1 MNNIYAKLAGTNIR
15 NNRQLY
21 LPYILSGIT
30 TVAMFYLMMFIN
42 NNPGIDKIPGASN
55 LKIIMGLGVGVIA
68 IFSYIFIFYTNSFI
82 SKRRK
87 KEIGIYNIL
96 GMEKRHIGRVLAF
109 ETVFVAVI
117 TILGGLAAGIV
128 FSKLVLMLLYRILGF
143 DETVMFYIT
152 GSGIRTTLIVFGILY
167 VLTLIYN
174 LMQITFAKPVE
185 LLRGGNVGEKEPK
198 TKWLMAIAGATCIAT
213 AYYIAITT
221 ENPIKVLT
229 LFFVAVLLVIAGT
242 YFLFTAG
249 SIVVLKMLR
258 NNKNFYYNKKHFA
271 AVSGM
276 LYRMKQ
282 NAAGL
287 ASICILSTMVLVML
301 STTVSMFAGVQDELA
316 ARYPQEITLYSTYD
330 QVSEGKDDVTDL
342 VKQTIADQ
350 GRTIENECSYRY
362 LLLLLT
368 QNDTSFE
375 AASQDTWNSDLAMVN
390 VITRDDFIA
399 MDDRFTEENTSLP
412 QSGTVSVYGSKAY
425 DADSITI
432 LGKEFQV
439 GESRVF
445 TTDKD
450 MYASLGFNDDYYVV
464 VDSLDTLKD
473 IFALANTDDRITR
486 YRGVSGY
493 DIDGTTAEKTA
504 CADAVNQVIQS
515 ANEKAGLNK
524 EEDTEIVAGAN
535 GLTSRYMESRSA
547 NENEFYSLY
556 GGLFFLGVFLGIM
569 FLMVTVMIIFYKQ
582 ISEGYDDKQ
591 RYEIM
596 EKVGMSNE
604 EVKTSIQSQIR
615 MVFFL
620 PIVTAAIHVAAA
632 FPMINRLLMLLN
644 LSNTRLFVICLII
657 TILIFTLIY
666 YIVFKLT
673 SRSYYKIVGNQV
685 R

>member
-21 LPYILSGIT
+21 LPYILSGIM
-30 TVAMFYLMMFIN
+30 TVAMFYLMLFIN
-42 NNPGIDKIPGASN
+42 NNPGIDKIPGAAN
-55 LKIIMGLGVGVIA
+55 LKTIMALGVGVIT

-96 GMEKRHIGRVLAF
+96 GMEKRHIAKVLAL

-143 DETVMFYIT
+143 DETVMFFIT
-152 GSGIRTTLIVFGILY
+152 GSGIRATLIVFGILY

-174 LMQITFAKPVE
+174 LMQITFAKPIE

-198 TKWLMAIAGATCIAT
+198 TKWLMAIAGAACIAT

-249 SIVVLKMLR
+249 SIAVLKMLR

-287 ASICILSTMVLVML
+287 ASICVLSTMVLVMV

-330 QVSEGKDDVTDL
+330 NVFEGKDDVTDL

-368 QNDTSFE
+368 RNDTSFE
-375 AASQDTWNSDLAMVN
+375 AAAQDTWNSDLTMIN
-390 VITRDDFIA
+390 VITRDDLIA
-399 MDDRFTEENTSLP
+399 MDDRFTENDISQP

-425 DADSITI
+425 DADTITI

-445 TTDKD
+445 MADKD

-473 IFALANTDDRITR
+473 IFALANTDNRITL

-504 CADAVNQVIQS
+504 CADAVNEAIQA
-515 ANEKAGLNK
+515 ANEKDGLYK
-524 EEDTEIVAGAN
+524 EDTVTN

-547 NENEFYSLY
+547 NENEFYSIY

-644 LSNTRLFVICLII
+644 LTNTRLFIICLII

>member
-21 LPYILSGIT
+21 LPYILSGIM

-42 NNPGIDKIPGASN
+42 NNPGIDKIPGARN
-55 LKIIMGLGVGVIA
+55 LKMIMELGVGVIA

-96 GMEKRHIGRVLAF
+96 GMEKRHIGRVLAL

-152 GSGIRTTLIVFGILY
+152 GSGIRTTLVVFGILY

-198 TKWLMAIAGATCIAT
+198 TKWLMAIAGAACIAT

-249 SIVVLKMLR
+249 SIAVLKMLR

-287 ASICILSTMVLVML
+287 ASICILSTMVLVMV

-330 QVSEGKDDVTDL
+330 NVFEGKDDVTDL

-362 LLLLLT
+362 LLLLLK

-375 AASQDTWNSDLAMVN
+375 AASQDTWTSDLAMVN
-390 VITRDDFIA
+390 VVTRDDLIA
-399 MDDRFTEENTSLP
+399 LDDRFTEENTSLP

-425 DADSITI
+425 DADTITI

-445 TTDKD
+445 TIDKD

-464 VDSLDTLKD
+464 VDGLDTLKD
-473 IFALANTDDRITR
+473 IFALANTDNRITS

-493 DIDGTTAEKTA
+493 DIDGTTTEKIA
-504 CADAVNQVIQS
+504 CADAVNEAIQD

-524 EEDTEIVAGAN
+524 EDTVTN

-644 LSNTRLFVICLII
+644 LTNTRLFVICLII
-657 TILIFTLIY
+657 TILIFTVIY

>member
-21 LPYILSGIT
+21 LPYILSGIM

-42 NNPGIDKIPGASN
+42 NNPGIDKIPGARN
-55 LKIIMGLGVGVIA
+55 LKMIMELGVGVIA

-96 GMEKRHIGRVLAF
+96 GMEKRHIGRVLAL

-152 GSGIRTTLIVFGILY
+152 GSGIRTTLVVFGILY
-167 VLTLIYN
+167 VFTLIYN

-198 TKWLMAIAGATCIAT
+198 TKWLMAIAGAACIVT

-249 SIVVLKMLR
+249 SIAVLKMLR

-287 ASICILSTMVLVML
+287 ASICVLSTMVLVMV

-330 QVSEGKDDVTDL
+330 NVFEGKDDVTDL

-362 LLLLLT
+362 LLLLLK

-375 AASQDTWNSDLAMVN
+375 AASQDAWNSDLAMVN
-390 VITRDDFIA
+390 VATRDDLIA
-399 MDDRFTEENTSLP
+399 LDNRFTEENTSLP

-425 DADSITI
+425 DADTITI

-445 TTDKD
+445 TIDKD

-473 IFALANTDDRITR
+473 IFALANTDNRITS

-493 DIDGTTAEKTA
+493 DIDGTTAEKIA
-504 CADAVNQVIQS
+504 CADAVNEAIQA

-524 EEDTEIVAGAN
+524 EDTVTN

-644 LSNTRLFVICLII
+644 LTNTRLFVICLII
-657 TILIFTLIY
+657 TILIFTVIY

>member
-21 LPYILSGIT
+21 LPYILSGIM

-42 NNPGIDKIPGASN
+42 NNPGIDKIPGARN
-55 LKIIMGLGVGVIA
+55 LKMIMELGVGVIA

-96 GMEKRHIGRVLAF
+96 GMEKRHIGRVLAL

-152 GSGIRTTLIVFGILY
+152 GSGIRTTLVVFGILY

-198 TKWLMAIAGATCIAT
+198 TKWLMAIAGAACIAT

-249 SIVVLKMLR
+249 SIAVLKMLR

-287 ASICILSTMVLVML
+287 ASICVLSTMVLVMV

-330 QVSEGKDDVTDL
+330 NVFEGKDDVTDL

-362 LLLLLT
+362 LLLLLK
-368 QNDTSFE
+368 QNDSSFE

-390 VITRDDFIA
+390 VITRDDLIA

-445 TTDKD
+445 TIDKD

-473 IFALANTDDRITR
+473 IFALANTDNRITS

-504 CADAVNQVIQS
+504 CADAVNEAIQD

-524 EEDTEIVAGAN
+524 EDTVTN

-644 LSNTRLFVICLII
+644 LTNTRLFVICLII

>member
-21 LPYILSGIT
+21 LPYILSGIM

-42 NNPGIDKIPGASN
+42 NNPGIDKIPGARN
-55 LKIIMGLGVGVIA
+55 LKMIMELGVGVIA

-96 GMEKRHIGRVLAF
+96 GMEKRHIGRVLAL

-152 GSGIRTTLIVFGILY
+152 GSGIRTTLVVFGILY

-198 TKWLMAIAGATCIAT
+198 TKWLMAIAGAACIAT

-249 SIVVLKMLR
+249 SIAVLKMLR

-287 ASICILSTMVLVML
+287 ASICILSTMVLVMV

-330 QVSEGKDDVTDL
+330 NVFEGKDDVTDL

-362 LLLLLT
+362 LLLLLK

-375 AASQDTWNSDLAMVN
+375 AAFQDTWTSDLAMVN
-390 VITRDDFIA
+390 VVTRDDLIA
-399 MDDRFTEENTSLP
+399 LDDRFTEENTSLP

-425 DADSITI
+425 DADTITI

-445 TTDKD
+445 TIDKD

-473 IFALANTDDRITR
+473 IFALANTDNRITS

-504 CADAVNQVIQS
+504 CADAVNEAIQA

-524 EEDTEIVAGAN
+524 EDTVTN

-644 LSNTRLFVICLII
+644 LTNTRLFVICLII
-657 TILIFTLIY
+657 TILIFTVIY

>member
-21 LPYILSGIT
+21 LPYILSGIM
-30 TVAMFYLMMFIN
+30 TVAMFYLMLFIN
-42 NNPGIDKIPGASN
+42 NNPGIDKIPGAAN
-55 LKIIMGLGVGVIA
+55 LKTIMALGVGVIT

-96 GMEKRHIGRVLAF
+96 GMEKRHIAKVLAL

-143 DETVMFYIT
+143 DETVMFFIT
-152 GSGIRTTLIVFGILY
+152 GSGIRATLIVFGILY

-174 LMQITFAKPVE
+174 LMQITFAKPIE

-198 TKWLMAIAGATCIAT
+198 TKWLMAIAGAACIAT

-221 ENPIKVLT
+221 ENPMKVLT

-249 SIVVLKMLR
+249 SIAVLKMLR

-287 ASICILSTMVLVML
+287 ASICVLSTMVLVMV

-330 QVSEGKDDVTDL
+330 NVFEGKDDVTDL

-368 QNDTSFE
+368 RNDTSFE
-375 AASQDTWNSDLAMVN
+375 AAAQDTWNSDLTMIN
-390 VITRDDFIA
+390 VITRDDLIA
-399 MDDRFTEENTSLP
+399 MDDRFTENDISQP

-425 DADSITI
+425 DADTITI

-445 TTDKD
+445 MADKD

-473 IFALANTDDRITR
+473 IFALANTDNRITL

-504 CADAVNQVIQS
+504 CADAVNEAIQA
-515 ANEKAGLNK
+515 ANEKAGLYK
-524 EEDTEIVAGAN
+524 EDTVTN

-547 NENEFYSLY
+547 NENEFYSIY

-620 PIVTAAIHVAAA
+620 PIVTAAVHVAAA

-644 LSNTRLFVICLII
+644 LTNIRLFIICLII

>member
-21 LPYILSGIT
+21 LPYILSGIM

-42 NNPGIDKIPGASN
+42 NNPGIDKIPGARN
-55 LKIIMGLGVGVIA
+55 LKMIMELGVGVIA

-96 GMEKRHIGRVLAF
+96 GMEKRHIGRVLAL

-152 GSGIRTTLIVFGILY
+152 GSGIRTTLVVFGILY

-198 TKWLMAIAGATCIAT
+198 TKWLMAIAGAACIVT

-249 SIVVLKMLR
+249 SIAVLKMLR

-287 ASICILSTMVLVML
+287 ASICVLSTMVLVMV

-330 QVSEGKDDVTDL
+330 NVFEGKDDVTDL

-362 LLLLLT
+362 LLLLLK

-390 VITRDDFIA
+390 VITRDDLIA

-425 DADSITI
+425 DADTITI
-432 LGKEFQV
+432 LGKKFQV

-445 TTDKD
+445 TIDKD

-473 IFALANTDDRITR
+473 IFALANTDNRITS

-504 CADAVNQVIQS
+504 CADAVNEAIQA

-524 EEDTEIVAGAN
+524 EDTVTN

-644 LSNTRLFVICLII
+644 LTNTRLFVICLII

>member
-21 LPYILSGIT
+21 LPYILSGIM
-30 TVAMFYLMMFIN
+30 TVAMFYLMLFIN
-42 NNPGIDKIPGASN
+42 NNPGIDKIPGARN
-55 LKIIMGLGVGVIA
+55 LKMIMELGVGVIA

-96 GMEKRHIGRVLAF
+96 GMEKRHIGRVLAL

-152 GSGIRTTLIVFGILY
+152 GSGIRTTLVVFGILY

-174 LMQITFAKPVE
+174 LMQITFAKPIE

-198 TKWLMAIAGATCIAT
+198 TKWLMAIAGAACIAT

-221 ENPIKVLT
+221 ENPMKVLT

-249 SIVVLKMLR
+249 SIAVLKMLR

-287 ASICILSTMVLVML
+287 ASICVLSTMVLVMV

-330 QVSEGKDDVTDL
+330 NVFEGKDDVTDL

-368 QNDTSFE
+368 RNDTSFE
-375 AASQDTWNSDLAMVN
+375 AAAQDTWNSDLTMIN
-390 VITRDDFIA
+390 VITRDDLIA
-399 MDDRFTEENTSLP
+399 MDDRFTENDISQP

-425 DADSITI
+425 DADTITI

-445 TTDKD
+445 MADKD

-473 IFALANTDDRITR
+473 IFALANTDNRITL

-504 CADAVNQVIQS
+504 CADAVNEAIQA
-515 ANEKAGLNK
+515 ANEKAGLYK
-524 EEDTEIVAGAN
+524 EDTVTN

-547 NENEFYSLY
+547 NENEFYSIY

-644 LSNTRLFVICLII
+644 LTNTRLFIICLII

>member
-21 LPYILSGIT
+21 LPYILSGIM

-42 NNPGIDKIPGASN
+42 NNPGIDKIPGARN
-55 LKIIMGLGVGVIA
+55 LKMIMELGVGVIA

-96 GMEKRHIGRVLAF
+96 GMEKRHIGRVLAL

-152 GSGIRTTLIVFGILY
+152 GSGIRTTLVVFGILY

-198 TKWLMAIAGATCIAT
+198 TKWLMAIAGAACIVT

-249 SIVVLKMLR
+249 SIAVLKMLR

-287 ASICILSTMVLVML
+287 ASICVLSTMVLVMV

-330 QVSEGKDDVTDL
+330 NVFEGKDDVTDL

-362 LLLLLT
+362 LLLLLK

-375 AASQDTWNSDLAMVN
+375 AASQDTWTSDLAMVN
-390 VITRDDFIA
+390 VVTRDDLIA
-399 MDDRFTEENTSLP
+399 LDDRFTEENTSLP

-425 DADSITI
+425 DADTITI

-473 IFALANTDDRITR
+473 IFALANTDNRITS

-504 CADAVNQVIQS
+504 CADAVNEAIQA

-524 EEDTEIVAGAN
+524 EDTVTN

-644 LSNTRLFVICLII
+644 LTNTRLFVICLII
-657 TILIFTLIY
+657 TILIFTVIY

>member
-21 LPYILSGIT
+21 LPYILSGIM

-42 NNPGIDKIPGASN
+42 NNPGIDKIPGARN
-55 LKIIMGLGVGVIA
+55 LKMIMELGVGVIA

-96 GMEKRHIGRVLAF
+96 GMEKRHIGRVLAL

-152 GSGIRTTLIVFGILY
+152 GSGIRTTLVVFGILY

-198 TKWLMAIAGATCIAT
+198 TKWLMAIAGAACIVT

-249 SIVVLKMLR
+249 SIAVLKMLR

-287 ASICILSTMVLVML
+287 ASICVLSTMVLVMV

-330 QVSEGKDDVTDL
+330 NVFEGKDDVTDL

-362 LLLLLT
+362 LLLLLK

-390 VITRDDFIA
+390 VVTRDDLIA
-399 MDDRFTEENTSLP
+399 LDDRFTEENTSLP

-425 DADSITI
+425 DADTITI

-445 TTDKD
+445 TLDKD

-473 IFALANTDDRITR
+473 IFALANTDNRITS

-493 DIDGTTAEKTA
+493 DIDGTTAEKIA
-504 CADAVNQVIQS
+504 CADAVNEAIQD

-524 EEDTEIVAGAN
+524 EDTVTN

-644 LSNTRLFVICLII
+644 LTNTRLFVICLII
-657 TILIFTLIY
+657 TILIFTVIY

>member
-21 LPYILSGIT
+21 LPYILSGIM

-42 NNPGIDKIPGASN
+42 NNPGIDKIPGARN
-55 LKIIMGLGVGVIA
+55 LKMIMELGVGVIA

-96 GMEKRHIGRVLAF
+96 GMEKRHIGRVLAL

-152 GSGIRTTLIVFGILY
+152 GSGIRTTLVVFGILY

-198 TKWLMAIAGATCIAT
+198 TKWLMAIAGAACIVT

-249 SIVVLKMLR
+249 SIAVLKMLR

-287 ASICILSTMVLVML
+287 ASICVLSTMVLVMV

-330 QVSEGKDDVTDL
+330 NVFEGKDDVTDL

-362 LLLLLT
+362 LLLLLK

-375 AASQDTWNSDLAMVN
+375 AASQDTWTSDLAMVN
-390 VITRDDFIA
+390 VVTRDDLIA
-399 MDDRFTEENTSLP
+399 LDDRFTEENTSLP

-425 DADSITI
+425 DADTITI

-445 TTDKD
+445 TIDKD

-473 IFALANTDDRITR
+473 IFALANTDNRITS

-493 DIDGTTAEKTA
+493 DIDGTTAEKIA
-504 CADAVNQVIQS
+504 CADAVNEAIQA

-524 EEDTEIVAGAN
+524 EDTVTN

-644 LSNTRLFVICLII
+644 LTNTRLFVICLII
-657 TILIFTLIY
+657 TILIFTVIY

>member
-1 MNNIYAKLAGTNIR
+1 M
-15 NNRQLY
+15 
-21 LPYILSGIT
+21 

-42 NNPGIDKIPGASN
+42 NNPGIDKIPGARN
-55 LKIIMGLGVGVIA
+55 LKMIMELGVGVIA

-96 GMEKRHIGRVLAF
+96 GMEKRHIGRVLAL

-152 GSGIRTTLIVFGILY
+152 GSGIRTTLVVFGILY
-167 VLTLIYN
+167 VFTLIYN

-198 TKWLMAIAGATCIAT
+198 TKWLMAIAGAACIVT
-213 AYYIAITT
+213 GYYIAITT
-221 ENPIKVLT
+221 KNPIDALS
-229 LFFVAVLLVIAGT
+229 LFFVAVLLVIVGT
-242 YFLFTAG
+242 YCLFTAG
-249 SIVVLKMLR
+249 SIVFLKLLR
-258 NNKNFYYNKKHFA
+258 KNKNFYYNKKHFA

-287 ASICILSTMVLVML
+287 ASICVLSTMVLVMV

-330 QVSEGKDDVTDL
+330 NVFEGKDDVTDL

-362 LLLLLT
+362 LLLLLK

-375 AASQDTWNSDLAMVN
+375 AASQDAWNSDLAMVN
-390 VITRDDFIA
+390 VATRDDLIA
-399 MDDRFTEENTSLP
+399 LDNRFTEENTSLP

-425 DADSITI
+425 DADTITI

-445 TTDKD
+445 TIDKD

-473 IFALANTDDRITR
+473 IFALANTDNRITS

-493 DIDGTTAEKTA
+493 DIDGTTAEKIA
-504 CADAVNQVIQS
+504 CADAVNEAIQA

-524 EEDTEIVAGAN
+524 EDTVTN

-644 LSNTRLFVICLII
+644 LTNTRLFVICLII
-657 TILIFTLIY
+657 TILIFTVIY

>member
-21 LPYILSGIT
+21 LPYILSGIM

-42 NNPGIDKIPGASN
+42 NNPGIDKIPGARN
-55 LKIIMGLGVGVIA
+55 LKMIMELGVGVIA

-96 GMEKRHIGRVLAF
+96 GMEKRHIGRVLAL

-152 GSGIRTTLIVFGILY
+152 GSGIRTTLVVFGILY
-167 VLTLIYN
+167 VFTLIYN

-198 TKWLMAIAGATCIAT
+198 TKWLMAIAGAACIVT

-249 SIVVLKMLR
+249 SIAVLKMLR

-287 ASICILSTMVLVML
+287 ASICILSTMVLVMV

-330 QVSEGKDDVTDL
+330 NVFEGKDDVTDL

-362 LLLLLT
+362 LLLLLK

-375 AASQDTWNSDLAMVN
+375 AASQDAWNSDLAMVN
-390 VITRDDFIA
+390 VATRDDLIA
-399 MDDRFTEENTSLP
+399 LDNRFTEENTSLP

-425 DADSITI
+425 DADTITI

-445 TTDKD
+445 TIDKD

-473 IFALANTDDRITR
+473 IFALANTDNRITS

-493 DIDGTTAEKTA
+493 DIDGTTAEKIA
-504 CADAVNQVIQS
+504 CADAVNEAIQA

-524 EEDTEIVAGAN
+524 EDTVTN

-644 LSNTRLFVICLII
+644 LTNTRLFVICLII
-657 TILIFTLIY
+657 TILIFTVIY

>member
-21 LPYILSGIT
+21 LPYILSGIM

-42 NNPGIDKIPGASN
+42 NNPGIDKIPGARN
-55 LKIIMGLGVGVIA
+55 LKMIMALGVGVIA

-96 GMEKRHIGRVLAF
+96 GMEKRHIGRVLAL

-152 GSGIRTTLIVFGILY
+152 GSGIRTTLVVFGILY

-198 TKWLMAIAGATCIAT
+198 TKWLMAIAGAACIVT

-249 SIVVLKMLR
+249 SIAVLKMLR

-287 ASICILSTMVLVML
+287 ASICVLSTMVLVMV

-330 QVSEGKDDVTDL
+330 NVFEGKDDVTDL

-362 LLLLLT
+362 LLLLLK

-375 AASQDTWNSDLAMVN
+375 VASQDTWNSDLAMIN
-390 VITRDDFIA
+390 VITRDDLIA

-425 DADSITI
+425 DADTITI

-473 IFALANTDDRITR
+473 IFALANTDNRITS

-504 CADAVNQVIQS
+504 CADAVNEAIQA
-515 ANEKAGLNK
+515 ANEKAGLN
-524 EEDTEIVAGAN
+524 EEDTVTN

-644 LSNTRLFVICLII
+644 LTNTRLFVICLII

>member
-42 NNPGIDKIPGASN
+42 NNPGIDKIPGAVN
-55 LKIIMGLGVGVIA
+55 LKMIMELGVGVIA

-96 GMEKRHIGRVLAF
+96 GMEKRHIGRVLAL

-152 GSGIRTTLIVFGILY
+152 GSGIRTTLVIFGILY

-198 TKWLMAIAGATCIAT
+198 TKWLMAIAGAACIAT

-249 SIVVLKMLR
+249 SIAILKMLR

>member
-21 LPYILSGIT
+21 LPYILSGIM

-42 NNPGIDKIPGASN
+42 NNPGIDKIPGARN
-55 LKIIMGLGVGVIA
+55 LKMIMELGVGVIA

-96 GMEKRHIGRVLAF
+96 GMEKRHIGRVLAL

-152 GSGIRTTLIVFGILY
+152 GSGIRTTLVVFGILY

-198 TKWLMAIAGATCIAT
+198 TKWLMAIAGAACIAT

-249 SIVVLKMLR
+249 SIAVLKMLR

-287 ASICILSTMVLVML
+287 ASICILSTMVLVMV

-330 QVSEGKDDVTDL
+330 NVFEGKDDVTDL

-362 LLLLLT
+362 LLLLLK

-390 VITRDDFIA
+390 VVTRDDLIA
-399 MDDRFTEENTSLP
+399 LDNRFTEENTSLP

-425 DADSITI
+425 DADTITI

-445 TTDKD
+445 TIDKD

-473 IFALANTDDRITR
+473 IFALANTDNRITS

-493 DIDGTTAEKTA
+493 DIDGTTAEKIA
-504 CADAVNQVIQS
+504 CADAVNEAIQA

-524 EEDTEIVAGAN
+524 EDTVTN

-644 LSNTRLFVICLII
+644 LTNTRLFVICLII
-657 TILIFTLIY
+657 TILIFTVIY

>member
-1 MNNIYAKLAGTNIR
+1 MNNIYAKLGGTNIR

-21 LPYILSGIT
+21 LPYILSGIM

-42 NNPGIDKIPGASN
+42 NNPGIDKIPGARN
-55 LKIIMGLGVGVIA
+55 LKMIMELGVGVIA

-96 GMEKRHIGRVLAF
+96 GMEKRHIGRVLAL

-152 GSGIRTTLIVFGILY
+152 GSGIRTTLVVFGILY

-198 TKWLMAIAGATCIAT
+198 TKWLMAIAGAACIVT

-249 SIVVLKMLR
+249 SIAVLKMLR

-287 ASICILSTMVLVML
+287 ASICVLSTMVLVMV

-330 QVSEGKDDVTDL
+330 NVFEGKDDVTDL

-362 LLLLLT
+362 LLLLLK

-375 AASQDTWNSDLAMVN
+375 AASQDTWTSDLAMVN
-390 VITRDDFIA
+390 VVTRDDLIA
-399 MDDRFTEENTSLP
+399 LDDRFTEENTSLP

-425 DADSITI
+425 DADTITI

-439 GESRVF
+439 GESCVF
-445 TTDKD
+445 TIDKD

-473 IFALANTDDRITR
+473 IFALANTDNRITS

-493 DIDGTTAEKTA
+493 DIDGTTAEKIA
-504 CADAVNQVIQS
+504 CADAVNEAIQD

-524 EEDTEIVAGAN
+524 EDTVTN

-644 LSNTRLFVICLII
+644 LTNTRLFVICLII
-657 TILIFTLIY
+657 TILIFTVIY

>member
-21 LPYILSGIT
+21 LPYILSGIM

-42 NNPGIDKIPGASN
+42 NNPGIDKIPGARN
-55 LKIIMGLGVGVIA
+55 LKMIMELGVGVIA

-96 GMEKRHIGRVLAF
+96 GMEKRHIGRVLAL

-152 GSGIRTTLIVFGILY
+152 GSGIRTTLVVFGILY

-198 TKWLMAIAGATCIAT
+198 TKWLMAIAGAACIVT

-249 SIVVLKMLR
+249 SIAVLKMLR

-287 ASICILSTMVLVML
+287 ASICVLSTMVLVMV

-330 QVSEGKDDVTDL
+330 NVFEGKDDVTDL

-362 LLLLLT
+362 LLLLLK

-375 AASQDTWNSDLAMVN
+375 VASQDTWNSDLAMIN
-390 VITRDDFIA
+390 VITRDDLIA

-425 DADSITI
+425 DADTITI

-473 IFALANTDDRITR
+473 IFALANTDNRITS

-504 CADAVNQVIQS
+504 CADAVNEAIQA
-515 ANEKAGLNK
+515 ANEKAGLN
-524 EEDTEIVAGAN
+524 EEDTVTN

-644 LSNTRLFVICLII
+644 LTNTRLFVICLII

>member
-21 LPYILSGIT
+21 LPYILSGIM

-42 NNPGIDKIPGASN
+42 NNPGIDKIPGARN
-55 LKIIMGLGVGVIA
+55 LKMIMELGVGVIA

-96 GMEKRHIGRVLAF
+96 GMEKRHIAKVLAL

-143 DETVMFYIT
+143 DETVMFFIT
-152 GSGIRTTLIVFGILY
+152 GSGIRATLIVFGILY

-174 LMQITFAKPVE
+174 LMQITFAKPIE

-198 TKWLMAIAGATCIAT
+198 TKWLMAIAGAACIAT

-221 ENPIKVLT
+221 ENPMKVLT

-249 SIVVLKMLR
+249 SIAVLKMLR

-287 ASICILSTMVLVML
+287 ASICVLSTMVLVMV

-330 QVSEGKDDVTDL
+330 NVFEGKDDMTDL

-368 QNDTSFE
+368 RNDTSFE
-375 AASQDTWNSDLAMVN
+375 AAAQDTWNSDLTMIN
-390 VITRDDFIA
+390 VITRDDLIA
-399 MDDRFTEENTSLP
+399 MDDRFTENDISQP

-425 DADSITI
+425 DADTITI

-445 TTDKD
+445 MADKD

-473 IFALANTDDRITR
+473 IFALANTDNRITL

-504 CADAVNQVIQS
+504 CADAVNEAIQA
-515 ANEKAGLNK
+515 ANEKAGLYK
-524 EEDTEIVAGAN
+524 EDTVTN

-547 NENEFYSLY
+547 NENEFYSIY

-644 LSNTRLFVICLII
+644 LTNTRLFIICLII

>member
-21 LPYILSGIT
+21 LPYILSGIM

-42 NNPGIDKIPGASN
+42 NNPGIDKIPGARN
-55 LKIIMGLGVGVIA
+55 LKMIMELGVGVIA

-96 GMEKRHIGRVLAF
+96 GMEKRHIGRVLAL

-152 GSGIRTTLIVFGILY
+152 GSGIRTTLVVFGILY

-198 TKWLMAIAGATCIAT
+198 TKWLMAIAGAACIVT

-249 SIVVLKMLR
+249 SIAVLKMLR

-287 ASICILSTMVLVML
+287 ASICVLSTMVLVMV

-330 QVSEGKDDVTDL
+330 NVFEGKDDVTDL

-362 LLLLLT
+362 LLLLLK

-390 VITRDDFIA
+390 VVTRDDLIA
-399 MDDRFTEENTSLP
+399 LDNRFTEENTSLP

-425 DADSITI
+425 DADTITI

-473 IFALANTDDRITR
+473 IFALANTDNRITS

-504 CADAVNQVIQS
+504 CADAVNEAIQA

-524 EEDTEIVAGAN
+524 EDTVTN

-644 LSNTRLFVICLII
+644 LTNTRLFVICLII

>member
-21 LPYILSGIT
+21 LPYILSGIM

-42 NNPGIDKIPGASN
+42 NNPGIDKIPGARN
-55 LKIIMGLGVGVIA
+55 LKMIMELGVGVIA

-96 GMEKRHIGRVLAF
+96 GMEKRHIGRVLAL

-152 GSGIRTTLIVFGILY
+152 GSGIRTTLVVFGILY

-198 TKWLMAIAGATCIAT
+198 TKWLMAIAGAACIVT

-249 SIVVLKMLR
+249 SIAVLKMLR

-287 ASICILSTMVLVML
+287 ASICVLSTMVLVMV

-330 QVSEGKDDVTDL
+330 NVFEGKDDVTDL

-362 LLLLLT
+362 LLLLLK

-375 AASQDTWNSDLAMVN
+375 VASQDTWNSDLAMIN
-390 VITRDDFIA
+390 VITRDDLIA

-425 DADSITI
+425 DADTITI

-473 IFALANTDDRITR
+473 IFALANTDNRITS

-504 CADAVNQVIQS
+504 CADAVNEAIQA

-524 EEDTEIVAGAN
+524 EDTVTN

-644 LSNTRLFVICLII
+644 LTNTRLFVICLII
-657 TILIFTLIY
+657 TILIFTVIY

>member
-1 MNNIYAKLAGTNIR
+1 MNNIYAKLGGTNIR

-21 LPYILSGIT
+21 LPYILSGIM

-42 NNPGIDKIPGASN
+42 NNPGIDKIPGARN
-55 LKIIMGLGVGVIA
+55 LKMIMELGVGVIA

-96 GMEKRHIGRVLAF
+96 GMEKRHIGRVLAL

-152 GSGIRTTLIVFGILY
+152 GSGIRTTLVVFGILY

-198 TKWLMAIAGATCIAT
+198 TKWLMAIAGAACIAT

-249 SIVVLKMLR
+249 SIAVLKMLR

-287 ASICILSTMVLVML
+287 ASICVLSTMVLVMV

-330 QVSEGKDDVTDL
+330 NVFEGKDDVTDL

-362 LLLLLT
+362 LLLLLK

-390 VITRDDFIA
+390 VVTRDDLIA
-399 MDDRFTEENTSLP
+399 LDDRFTEENTSLP

-425 DADSITI
+425 DADTITI

-445 TTDKD
+445 TIDKD

-473 IFALANTDDRITR
+473 IFALANTDNRITS

-493 DIDGTTAEKTA
+493 DIDGTTAEKIA
-504 CADAVNQVIQS
+504 CADAVNEAIQA

-524 EEDTEIVAGAN
+524 EDTVTN

-644 LSNTRLFVICLII
+644 LTNTRLFVICLII

>member
-21 LPYILSGIT
+21 LPYILSGIM

-42 NNPGIDKIPGASN
+42 NNPGIDKIPGARN
-55 LKIIMGLGVGVIA
+55 LKMIMELGVGVIA

-96 GMEKRHIGRVLAF
+96 GMEKRHIGRVLAL

-152 GSGIRTTLIVFGILY
+152 GSGIRTTLVVFGILY

-198 TKWLMAIAGATCIAT
+198 TKWLMAIAGAACIAT

-249 SIVVLKMLR
+249 SIAVLKMLR

-287 ASICILSTMVLVML
+287 ASICVLSTMVLVMV

-330 QVSEGKDDVTDL
+330 NVFEGKDDVTDL

-362 LLLLLT
+362 LLLLLK

-390 VITRDDFIA
+390 VITRDDLIA

-425 DADSITI
+425 DADTITI

-445 TTDKD
+445 TIDKD

-473 IFALANTDDRITR
+473 IFALANTDNRITS

-504 CADAVNQVIQS
+504 CADAVNQVIQA

-524 EEDTEIVAGAN
+524 EDTVTN

-644 LSNTRLFVICLII
+644 LTNTRLFVICLII

>member
-21 LPYILSGIT
+21 LPYILSGIM

-42 NNPGIDKIPGASN
+42 NNPGIDKIPGARN
-55 LKIIMGLGVGVIA
+55 LKMIMELGVGVIA

-96 GMEKRHIGRVLAF
+96 GMEKRHIGRVLAL

-152 GSGIRTTLIVFGILY
+152 GSGIRTTLVVFGILY

-198 TKWLMAIAGATCIAT
+198 TKWLMAIAGAACIAT

-249 SIVVLKMLR
+249 SIAVLKMLR

-287 ASICILSTMVLVML
+287 ASICVLSTMVLVMV

-330 QVSEGKDDVTDL
+330 NVFEGKDDVTDL

-362 LLLLLT
+362 LLLLLK

-390 VITRDDFIA
+390 VVTRDDLIA
-399 MDDRFTEENTSLP
+399 LDNRFTEENTSLP

-425 DADSITI
+425 DADTITI

-445 TTDKD
+445 TIDKD

-473 IFALANTDDRITR
+473 IFALANTDNRITS

-504 CADAVNQVIQS
+504 CADAVNEAIQA

-524 EEDTEIVAGAN
+524 EGTVTN

-644 LSNTRLFVICLII
+644 LTNTRLFVICLII
-657 TILIFTLIY
+657 TILIFTVIY

>member
-21 LPYILSGIT
+21 LPYILSGIM

-42 NNPGIDKIPGASN
+42 NNPGIDKIPGARN
-55 LKIIMGLGVGVIA
+55 LKMIMELGVGVIA

-96 GMEKRHIGRVLAF
+96 GMEKRHIGRVLAL

-152 GSGIRTTLIVFGILY
+152 GSGIRTTLVVFGILY

-198 TKWLMAIAGATCIAT
+198 TKWLMAIAGAACIVT

-249 SIVVLKMLR
+249 SIAVLKMLR

-287 ASICILSTMVLVML
+287 ASICVLSTMVLVMV

-330 QVSEGKDDVTDL
+330 NVFEGKDDVTDL
-342 VKQTIADQ
+342 VKQTITDQ

-362 LLLLLT
+362 LLLLLK

-375 AASQDTWNSDLAMVN
+375 AASQDTWNSDLAMMN
-390 VITRDDFIA
+390 VITRDDLIA

-425 DADSITI
+425 DADTITI

-445 TTDKD
+445 TIDKD

-473 IFALANTDDRITR
+473 IFALANTDNRITS

-504 CADAVNQVIQS
+504 CADAVNEAIQD

-524 EEDTEIVAGAN
+524 EDTVTN

-644 LSNTRLFVICLII
+644 LTNTRLFVICLII

>member
-21 LPYILSGIT
+21 LPYILSGIM

-42 NNPGIDKIPGASN
+42 NNPGIDKIPGARN
-55 LKIIMGLGVGVIA
+55 LKMIMELGVGVIA

-96 GMEKRHIGRVLAF
+96 GMEKRHIGRVLAL

-152 GSGIRTTLIVFGILY
+152 GSGIRTTLVVFGILY

-198 TKWLMAIAGATCIAT
+198 TKWLMAIAGAACIAT

-249 SIVVLKMLR
+249 SIAVLKMLR

-287 ASICILSTMVLVML
+287 ASICVLSTMVLVMV

-330 QVSEGKDDVTDL
+330 NVFEGKDDVTDL

-362 LLLLLT
+362 LLLLLK

-390 VITRDDFIA
+390 VVTRDDLIA
-399 MDDRFTEENTSLP
+399 LDNRFTEENTSLP

-425 DADSITI
+425 DADTITI

-445 TTDKD
+445 TIDKD

-473 IFALANTDDRITR
+473 IFALANTDNRITS

-493 DIDGTTAEKTA
+493 DIDGTTAEKIA
-504 CADAVNQVIQS
+504 CADAVNEAIQA

-524 EEDTEIVAGAN
+524 EDTVTN

-644 LSNTRLFVICLII
+644 LTNTRLFVICLII
-657 TILIFTLIY
+657 TILIFTVIY

>member
-198 TKWLMAIAGATCIAT
+198 TKWLMAIAGAACIAT

-287 ASICILSTMVLVML
+287 ASICILSTMVLVMV

-316 ARYPQEITLYSTYD
+316 ARYPQEITLHSTYD
-330 QVSEGKDDVTDL
+330 NVFEGKDDVTDL

-362 LLLLLT
+362 LLLLLK

-390 VITRDDFIA
+390 VITRDDLIA

-504 CADAVNQVIQS
+504 CADAVNQVIQA

-644 LSNTRLFVICLII
+644 LTNTRLFVICLII

>member
-21 LPYILSGIT
+21 LPYILSGIM
-30 TVAMFYLMMFIN
+30 TVAMFYLMLFIN
-42 NNPGIDKIPGASN
+42 NNPGIDKIPGAAN
-55 LKIIMGLGVGVIA
+55 LKTIMALGVGVIT

-96 GMEKRHIGRVLAF
+96 GMEKRHIAKVLAL

-143 DETVMFYIT
+143 DETVMFFIT
-152 GSGIRTTLIVFGILY
+152 GSGIRATLIVFGILY

-174 LMQITFAKPVE
+174 LMQITFAKPIE

-198 TKWLMAIAGATCIAT
+198 TKWLMAIAGAACIAT

-221 ENPIKVLT
+221 ENPMKVLT

-249 SIVVLKMLR
+249 SIAVLKMLR

-287 ASICILSTMVLVML
+287 ASICVLSTMVLVMV

-330 QVSEGKDDVTDL
+330 NVFEGKDDMTDL

-368 QNDTSFE
+368 RNDTSFE
-375 AASQDTWNSDLAMVN
+375 AAAQDTWNSDLTMIN
-390 VITRDDFIA
+390 VITRDDLIA
-399 MDDRFTEENTSLP
+399 MDDRFTENDISQP

-425 DADSITI
+425 DADTITI

-445 TTDKD
+445 MADKD

-473 IFALANTDDRITR
+473 IFALANTDNRITL

-504 CADAVNQVIQS
+504 CADAVNEAIQA
-515 ANEKAGLNK
+515 ANEKAGLYK
-524 EEDTEIVAGAN
+524 EDTVTN

-547 NENEFYSLY
+547 NENEFYSIY

-644 LSNTRLFVICLII
+644 LTNTRLFIICLII

>member
-21 LPYILSGIT
+21 LPYILSGIM
-30 TVAMFYLMMFIN
+30 TVAMFYLMLFIN
-42 NNPGIDKIPGASN
+42 NNPGIDKIPGAAN
-55 LKIIMGLGVGVIA
+55 LKTIMAFGVGVIT

-96 GMEKRHIGRVLAF
+96 GMEKRHIAKVLAL

-143 DETVMFYIT
+143 DETVMFFIT
-152 GSGIRTTLIVFGILY
+152 GSGIRATLIVFGILY

-174 LMQITFAKPVE
+174 LMQITFAKPIE

-198 TKWLMAIAGATCIAT
+198 TKWLMAIAGAACIAT

-221 ENPIKVLT
+221 ENPMKVLT

-249 SIVVLKMLR
+249 SIAVLKMLR

-287 ASICILSTMVLVML
+287 ASICVLSTMVLVMV

-330 QVSEGKDDVTDL
+330 NVFEGKDDVTDL

-368 QNDTSFE
+368 RNDTSFE
-375 AASQDTWNSDLAMVN
+375 AAAQDTWNSDLTMIN
-390 VITRDDFIA
+390 VITRDDLIA
-399 MDDRFTEENTSLP
+399 MDDRFTENDISQP

-425 DADSITI
+425 DADTITI

-445 TTDKD
+445 MADKD

-473 IFALANTDDRITR
+473 IFALANTDNRITL

-504 CADAVNQVIQS
+504 CADAVNEAIQA
-515 ANEKAGLNK
+515 ANEKAGLYK
-524 EEDTEIVAGAN
+524 EDTVTN

-547 NENEFYSLY
+547 NENEFYSIY

-644 LSNTRLFVICLII
+644 LTNTRLFIICLII

>member
-1 MNNIYAKLAGTNIR
+1 
-15 NNRQLY
+15 
-21 LPYILSGIT
+21 
-30 TVAMFYLMMFIN
+30 
-42 NNPGIDKIPGASN
+42 
-55 LKIIMGLGVGVIA
+55 
-68 IFSYIFIFYTNSFI
+68 
-82 SKRRK
+82 
-87 KEIGIYNIL
+87 
-96 GMEKRHIGRVLAF
+96 MEKRHIGRVLAL

-152 GSGIRTTLIVFGILY
+152 GSGIRTTLVVFGILY

-198 TKWLMAIAGATCIAT
+198 TKWLMAIAGAACIAT

-249 SIVVLKMLR
+249 SIAVLKMLR

-287 ASICILSTMVLVML
+287 ASICVLSTMVLVMV

-330 QVSEGKDDVTDL
+330 NVFEGKDDVTDL

-362 LLLLLT
+362 LLLLLK

-390 VITRDDFIA
+390 VITRDDLIA
-399 MDDRFTEENTSLP
+399 LDNRFTEENTSLP

-425 DADSITI
+425 DADTITI

-445 TTDKD
+445 TIDKD

-473 IFALANTDDRITR
+473 IFALANTDNRITS

-493 DIDGTTAEKTA
+493 DIDGTTAEKIA
-504 CADAVNQVIQS
+504 CADAVNEAIQA

-524 EEDTEIVAGAN
+524 EDTVTN

-644 LSNTRLFVICLII
+644 LTNTRLFVICLII
-657 TILIFTLIY
+657 TILIFTVIY

>member
-15 NNRQLY
+15 KNRQLY

-42 NNPGIDKIPGASN
+42 NNPGIDKIPGAVN
-55 LKIIMGLGVGVIA
+55 LKMIMELGVGVIA

-96 GMEKRHIGRVLAF
+96 GMEKRHIAKVLAL

-143 DETVMFYIT
+143 DETVMFFIT
-152 GSGIRTTLIVFGILY
+152 GSGIRATLIVFGILY

-174 LMQITFAKPVE
+174 LMQITFAKPIE

-249 SIVVLKMLR
+249 SIAVLKMLR
-258 NNKNFYYNKKHFA
+258 NNKNFYYNKKHFT

-287 ASICILSTMVLVML
+287 ASICVLSTMVLVMV
-301 STTVSMFAGVQDELA
+301 STTVSMFAGVKDELA

-330 QVSEGKDDVTDL
+330 NVFEGKDDVTDI

-362 LLLLLT
+362 LLLMLK

-375 AASQDTWNSDLAMVN
+375 AAPQDSWNSDLAMIN
-390 VITRDDFIA
+390 IITRDDLIA
-399 MDDRFTEENTSLP
+399 MDDRFTENDISQP

-425 DADSITI
+425 DADTITM

-445 TTDKD
+445 MADKD

-473 IFALANTDDRITR
+473 IFALANTDNRITL

-493 DIDGTTAEKTA
+493 DIDGTTAEKVA
-504 CADAVNQVIQS
+504 CADAVNEAIQA
-515 ANEKAGLNK
+515 ANEEAGLNK

-535 GLTSRYMESRSA
+535 GLTSRYMESRA
-547 NENEFYSLY
+547 GNEKEFYSLY

-632 FPMINRLLMLLN
+632 FPMISRLLMLLN
-644 LSNTRLFVICLII
+644 LTNTRLFVICLII

-666 YIVFKLT
+666 YVVFKLT